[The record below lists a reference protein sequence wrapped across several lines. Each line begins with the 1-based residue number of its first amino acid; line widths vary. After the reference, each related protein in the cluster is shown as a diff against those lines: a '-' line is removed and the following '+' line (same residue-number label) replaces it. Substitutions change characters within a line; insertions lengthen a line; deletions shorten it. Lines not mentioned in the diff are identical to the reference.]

1 MLIKIQNRGFT
12 LIELMIVVAIIAILA
27 AIAIPNFIAYRKR
40 AHIGSCVSSSET
52 IRAALASYAVDS
64 PGNGYPMTGDMPDWA
79 TFRAICNTHGT
90 TLAETLQ
97 GQGFSSFEYHG
108 VGTPPAGIDTCD
120 NNEPGNEC
128 SDYLIIFEVLGVE
141 NNMIGSRIIVSS
153 PGIYR
158 QSF

>member
-1 MLIKIQNRGFT
+1 MLIKIQNHGFT

-27 AIAIPNFIAYRKR
+27 AIAVPNFIAYRKR
-40 AHIGSCVSSSET
+40 AHIGSCVSTAES

-64 PGNGYPMTGDMPDWA
+64 PGNGYPVAADMPDWT
-79 TFRAICNTHGT
+79 TFRDICNTHGT
-90 TLAETLQ
+90 TLAETLKK
-97 GQGFSSFEYHG
+97 QGFSSFAYHG
-108 VGTPPAGIDTCD
+108 VGVDGGLDTCD
-120 NNEPGNEC
+120 NSAGNEC

-141 NNMIGSRIIVSS
+141 HNMIGSRIIVSS